1 MKFAW
6 LSGVAVGAALVG
18 GVAAWNAGQAQAV
31 REPAPSP
38 NAVGIVDLETLMNGL
53 QELKDR
59 NSSLDRVKDEYRD
72 QLKKL
77 DDEIKALDAQLKDN
91 IPKDDRRQR
100 IAKSAE
106 LIEKRNLFD
115 FRKKSFETQVEMQ
128 AAEIIRELYAKV
140 SVAIGEM
147 AQREGYDLIL
157 LDDRRLVLSENA
169 TLERL
174 NNEILSKRV
183 LFAKPDLD
191 LTQRLMT
198 ILNNDYAANG
208 TKPQG

>member
-18 GVAAWNAGQAQAV
+18 GVAAWNAGQAHAV

-38 NAVGIVDLETLMNGL
+38 NTVGIVDLETLMNGL

-59 NSSLDRVKDEYRD
+59 NAVLDRVKDEYRE
-72 QLKKL
+72 QLNKL
-77 DDEIKALDAQLKDN
+77 NEEIKTIEAQLKDN
-91 IPKDDRRQR
+91 IPKDDRRLR
-100 IAKSAE
+100 ASKAAE
-106 LIEKRNLFD
+106 LVEKRNLFD
-115 FRKKSFETQVEMQ
+115 FRKKSFETLVEMQ

-140 SVAIGEM
+140 NVSIGEL

-183 LFAKPDLD
+183 LFARPDMD